1 MILAVT
7 KILTIG
13 ESRKGMKGRHL
24 ENAIRYILAP
34 KKTQGGRYVSAVNCQ
49 PENAYMQMASTKED
63 FGKTNK
69 RQGYHIIIS
78 FEEERLDPAAAFEIV
93 GKFADEFLGTGYEA
107 VYAVHD
113 NTAHTHGHII
123 FNSVNC
129 ITGKKYRYEKG
140 DWAKVLQPITNRLC
154 EEYGLST
161 IDIEAEEKKKHSHY
175 KDWNETQGKQSV
187 RTEMIRHDLDACIIQ
202 AGTYEEFL
210 DLLREMGYGIKQ
222 GKYLSVCPPGSER
235 FCRCKPNTLGEDYT
249 AERIRE
255 RIGEI
260 SGSDLPDRERK
271 GGISEGDVSA
281 YVSGMMQT
289 ETEEVTEP
297 EIVPPEDEFLRRTKL
312 TGIQKTYYAKVCR
325 IRKLERLPYSQAWKY
340 RDEIR
345 KLEKVQERYLFLI
358 KNDIHDISR
367 LLEVEESLREKQ
379 READRERRAVLKEK
393 KRYSVLFD
401 KMERIKELLPAENSF
416 ISGDD
421 FFLREHEEYT
431 QLLEELQ
438 VEGYTVE
445 TLEKIRKRLD
455 DRLSGINDKRKAV
468 RTDLKMA
475 GTMRKEFSETL
486 HQVLTEREKA
496 EPELAE
502 TEEKTEQGPVKK
514 EDEKP
519 ARQPRR

>member
-1 MILAVT
+1 MAVT
-7 KILTIG
+7 KILTLG

-24 ENAIRYILAP
+24 ENAIRYILEP

-49 PENAYMQMASTKED
+49 PERAFRQMVSTKED
-63 FGKTNK
+63 FGKTDK

-78 FEEERLDPAAAFEIV
+78 FEEERLDPAVAFEIV
-93 GKFADEFLGTGYEA
+93 GKFVDEFLGTGYEA

-113 NTAHTHGHII
+113 NTAHTHGHIL

-129 ITGKKYRYEKG
+129 ITGRKFRYEKG
-140 DWAKVLQPITNRLC
+140 DWAKVMQPITNRLC

-161 IDIEAEEKKKHSHY
+161 IDIEAEEKKKHSDY

-187 RTEMIRHDLDACIIQ
+187 RTEMIRRDMDACIMQ
-202 AGTYEEFL
+202 AGKYEEFL

-249 AERIRE
+249 MERIRE
-255 RIGEI
+255 RIGQI
-260 SGSDLPDRERK
+260 SGR
-271 GGISEGDVSA
+271 DVSDHA
-281 YVSGMMQT
+281 AGMMQT
-289 ETEEVTEP
+289 ETEGRTEP
-297 EIVPPEDEFLRRTKL
+297 AIVPPEDEFLRRTKL

-367 LLEVEESLREKQ
+367 LLEVEESLRKKQ
-379 READRERRAVLKEK
+379 GEADRERRAVLKEK
-393 KRYSVLFD
+393 KRFTGLFE
-401 KMERIKELLPAENSF
+401 KLGRMQELLPAENSF
-416 ISGDD
+416 QGGDD
-421 FFLREHEEYT
+421 FFAREHGEYT

-438 VEGYTVE
+438 AEGYTVE
-445 TLEKIRKRLD
+445 MLEKIRKRFD
-455 DRLSGINDKRKAV
+455 DRLAGINEKRKAV

-475 GTMRKEFSETL
+475 GAMRKEFTETL
-486 HQVLTEREKA
+486 GQVLTEREKTEPGRA
-496 EPELAE
+496 GTEKEPEQE
-502 TEEKTEQGPVKK
+502 PVKK
-514 EDEKP
+514 EDRQT
-519 ARQPRR
+519 RQPKR

>member
-1 MILAVT
+1 MAVT
-7 KILTIG
+7 KILTLG
-13 ESRKGMKGRHL
+13 ESRKGRKGRHL
-24 ENAIRYILAP
+24 ENAIGYILAP
-34 KKTQGGRYVSAVNCQ
+34 EKTQGGRYVSAVNCQ
-49 PENAYMQMASTKED
+49 PENAYMQMVSTKED
-63 FGKTNK
+63 FGKTDK
-69 RQGYHIIIS
+69 RQGYHIILS
-78 FEEERLDPAAAFEIV
+78 FEEEKLDPAVAFEIV
-93 GKFADEFLGTGYEA
+93 GKFVDEFLGAGYEA
-107 VYAVHD
+107 VYTVHD
-113 NTAHTHGHII
+113 NTAHTHGHIL

-140 DWAKVLQPITNRLC
+140 DWAKILQPITNRLC

-161 IDIEAEEKKKHSHY
+161 IDIEAEEKKRHSHY

-187 RTEMIRHDLDACIIQ
+187 RTEMIRRDLDGCIMQ

-249 AERIRE
+249 QERIRE
-255 RIGEI
+255 RIGE
-260 SGSDLPDRERK
+260 SSDREASNR
-271 GGISEGDVSA
+271 GRHGAISKRDVSGHA
-281 YVSGMMQT
+281 EDMNVGQ
-289 ETEEVTEP
+289 VQQ
-297 EIVPPEDEFLRRTKL
+297 EIIPPEDEFLRRTKL

-393 KRYSVLFD
+393 KRFSVLFE
-401 KMERIKELLPAENSF
+401 KRERMQELLPAENSF
-416 ISGDD
+416 RKGDD
-421 FFLREHEEYT
+421 FFAREHEEYT

-438 VEGYTVE
+438 AEGYTVE
-445 TLEKIRKRLD
+445 ALETIQKRFD
-455 DRLSGINDKRKAV
+455 DRLAGINARRKAV
-468 RTDLKMA
+468 RTELKMA
-475 GTMRKEFSETL
+475 GAMRKEFTETL
-486 HQVLTEREKA
+486 NQVLTERGKA
-496 EPELAE
+496 EPEPAG
-502 TEEKTEQGPVKK
+502 TEKEPEQRPVKK
-514 EDEKP
+514 ED
-519 ARQPRR
+519 RQTKQPKR

>member
-1 MILAVT
+1 MAVT
-7 KILTIG
+7 KILTLG
-13 ESRKGMKGRHL
+13 ESRKGRKGRHL
-24 ENAIRYILAP
+24 ENAIRYILEP

-49 PENAYMQMASTKED
+49 PEKAFRQMVSTKED
-63 FGKTNK
+63 FGKTDK

-78 FEEERLDPAAAFEIV
+78 FEEERLDPAVAFEIV
-93 GKFADEFLGTGYEA
+93 GKFVDEFLGTGYEA

-113 NTAHTHGHII
+113 NTAHTHGHIL

-129 ITGKKYRYEKG
+129 ITGKKFRYEKG
-140 DWAKVLQPITNRLC
+140 DWAKVMQPITNRLC

-161 IDIEAEEKKKHSHY
+161 IDIEAEEKKKHSDY

-187 RTEMIRHDLDACIIQ
+187 RTGMIRRDLDACIMQ

-249 AERIRE
+249 MERICE
-255 RIGEI
+255 RIGDEVAK
-260 SGSDLPDRERK
+260 GKEKRDL
-271 GGISEGDVSA
+271 A
-281 YVSGMMQT
+281 M
-289 ETEEVTEP
+289 ETEELP
-297 EIVPPEDEFLRRTKL
+297 ETAIVPPEEEFLWRTKL

-393 KRYSVLFD
+393 KRFSGLFEKLD
-401 KMERIKELLPAENSF
+401 RIKEIFPAENSF
-416 ISGDD
+416 RNGDD
-421 FFLREHEEYT
+421 FFAREHGEYAL
-431 QLLEELQ
+431 LLEELQ
-438 VEGYTVE
+438 AAGYTVE
-445 TLEKIRKRLD
+445 TLEKIQKSFD
-455 DRLSGINDKRKAV
+455 DRLAGINEKRKAV
-468 RTDLKMA
+468 RTDIKMA
-475 GTMRKEFSETL
+475 GTMRKEFTETL
-486 HQVLTEREKA
+486 DQVLTERGKA
-496 EPELAE
+496 EPGPAG
-502 TEEKTEQGPVKK
+502 TEKEPEQEPEPVKK
-514 EDEKP
+514 EDRQT
-519 ARQPRR
+519 RQPKR

>member
-1 MILAVT
+1 LAVT

-13 ESRKGMKGRHL
+13 ESRKGIKGRHL
-24 ENAIRYILAP
+24 ENAIRYILEP
-34 KKTQGGRYVSAVNCQ
+34 KKTQGERYVSAVNCQ
-49 PENAYMQMASTKED
+49 PERVFRQMVSTKEM
-63 FGKTNK
+63 FGKTDK

-78 FEEERLDPAAAFEIV
+78 FEEERLDPAVAFEIV
-93 GKFADEFLGTGYEA
+93 GKFVDEFLGTGYEA

-113 NTAHTHGHII
+113 NTAHTHGHIL

-129 ITGKKYRYEKG
+129 ITGKKFRYEKG
-140 DWAKVLQPITNRLC
+140 DWAKEMQPITNRLC

-161 IDIEAEEKKKHSHY
+161 IDIEAEKKKKHSDY

-187 RTEMIRHDLDACIIQ
+187 RTEMIRRDMDACIMQ
-202 AGTYEEFL
+202 AGKYEEFL

-255 RIGEI
+255 RIGD
-260 SGSDLPDRERK
+260 GVRK
-271 GGISEGDVSA
+271 EKGRNDPA
-281 YVSGMMQT
+281 
-289 ETEEVTEP
+289 EEVSTSA
-297 EIVPPEDEFLRRTKL
+297 IVPPEDEFLRRTKL

-393 KRYSVLFD
+393 KRFTGLFE
-401 KMERIKELLPAENSF
+401 KMGRMQELLPAENSF
-416 ISGDD
+416 LSGDD
-421 FFLREHEEYT
+421 FFAREHGEFT

-438 VEGYTVE
+438 AEGYTVE
-445 TLEKIRKRLD
+445 TLEKIRKRFGN
-455 DRLSGINDKRKAV
+455 RLAGINEKRKAV

-475 GTMRKEFSETL
+475 GAMRKEFTETL
-486 HQVLTEREKA
+486 DQVLTERGKTD
-496 EPELAE
+496 PEQE
-502 TEEKTEQGPVKK
+502 PVKK
-514 EDEKP
+514 EDRKT
-519 ARQPRR
+519 RQPKR

>member
-1 MILAVT
+1 MAVT
-7 KILTIG
+7 KILTLG

-24 ENAIRYILAP
+24 ENAIRYILEP

-49 PENAYMQMASTKED
+49 PERAFQQMASTKEG
-63 FGKTNK
+63 FGKTDK

-78 FEEERLDPAAAFEIV
+78 FEEERLDPAVAFEIV
-93 GKFADEFLGTGYEA
+93 GKFVDEFLGTGYEA

-161 IDIEAEEKKKHSHY
+161 IDIEAEEKKKHSNF

-187 RTEMIRHDLDACIIQ
+187 RTEMIRRDLDACIMQ

-235 FCRCKPNTLGEDYT
+235 FCRCRPNTLGEDYT
-249 AERIRE
+249 MEWIRE
-255 RIGEI
+255 RIGQI
-260 SGSDLPDRERK
+260 SGRDVPDSGRK
-271 GGISEGDVSA
+271 GENSERDVPDHA
-281 YVSGMMQT
+281 AGRMQT
-289 ETEEVTEP
+289 ETEERTEP
-297 EIVPPEDEFLRRTKL
+297 ATVLPEDEFLRRTKL

-367 LLEVEESLREKQ
+367 LLEVEESLRKKQ
-379 READRERRAVLKEK
+379 GEADRERRAVLKEK
-393 KRYSVLFD
+393 KRFSEFFEKLD
-401 KMERIKELLPAENSF
+401 RMQELLPAENSF
-416 ISGDD
+416 RNGDG
-421 FFLREHEEYT
+421 FFAREHGEYT
-431 QLLEELQ
+431 QRLEELQ
-438 VEGYTVE
+438 LDGYTVE
-445 TLEKIRKRLD
+445 MLEKIRKRFD
-455 DRLSGINDKRKAV
+455 DRLAGINEKRKAV

-475 GTMRKEFSETL
+475 GAMRKEFSETL
-486 HQVLTEREKA
+486 DQVLTERGKTGPGPAGTEKV
-496 EPELAE
+496 P
-502 TEEKTEQGPVKK
+502 EQGPEKK
-514 EDEKP
+514 EDRQT
-519 ARQPRR
+519 RQPKR

>member
-1 MILAVT
+1 M
-7 KILTIG
+7 
-13 ESRKGMKGRHL
+13 
-24 ENAIRYILAP
+24 
-34 KKTQGGRYVSAVNCQ
+34 SAVNCQ
-49 PENAYMQMASTKED
+49 PERAFRQMASTKED
-63 FGKTNK
+63 FGKTDK

-78 FEEERLDPAAAFEIV
+78 FEEEKLDPAVAFEIV
-93 GKFADEFLGTGYEA
+93 GKFVDEFLGAGYEA

-113 NTAHTHGHII
+113 NTAHTHGHIL

-129 ITGKKYRYEKG
+129 ITGKKFRYEKG
-140 DWAKVLQPITNRLC
+140 DWAKVMQPITNRLC
-154 EEYGLST
+154 EEYGFST
-161 IDIEAEEKKKHSHY
+161 IDIEAEEKKKHSNY

-187 RTEMIRHDLDACIIQ
+187 RTEMIRRDLDACIMQ

-249 AERIRE
+249 MERIHE
-255 RIGEI
+255 RIGESSGWV
-260 SGSDLPDRERK
+260 SGSHA
-271 GGISEGDVSA
+271 GDMNV
-281 YVSGMMQT
+281 GQ
-289 ETEEVTEP
+289 TEP
-297 EIVPPEDEFLRRTKL
+297 EMIPPEEEFLRRTKL

-393 KRYSVLFD
+393 KRFSGLFEKLD
-401 KMERIKELLPAENSF
+401 RMQELLPAENSF
-416 ISGDD
+416 SSGDD
-421 FFLREHEEYT
+421 FFAREHGEYT

-438 VEGYTVE
+438 AEGYTVE
-445 TLEKIRKRLD
+445 TLEKIQKRFD
-455 DRLSGINDKRKAV
+455 DRLAGINEKRKAV
-468 RTDLKMA
+468 RTDIKMA
-475 GTMRKEFSETL
+475 GAMREEFTETL
-486 HQVLTEREKA
+486 GQVLTEREKTEPGRA
-496 EPELAE
+496 GTEKEPEQE
-502 TEEKTEQGPVKK
+502 PVKK
-514 EDEKP
+514 EDRQT
-519 ARQPRR
+519 RQPKR

>member
-1 MILAVT
+1 MAVT
-7 KILTIG
+7 KILTLG

-24 ENAIRYILAP
+24 ENAIRYILEP

-49 PENAYMQMASTKED
+49 PERAFRQMVSTKED
-63 FGKTNK
+63 FGKTDK

-78 FEEERLDPAAAFEIV
+78 FEEERLDPAVAFEII
-93 GKFADEFLGTGYEA
+93 GKFVDEFLGTGYEA

-113 NTAHTHGHII
+113 NTAHTHGHIL

-129 ITGKKYRYEKG
+129 ITGKKFRYEKG
-140 DWAKVLQPITNRLC
+140 DWAKVMQPITNRLC

-161 IDIEAEEKKKHSHY
+161 IDIEAEEKKRHSNY
-175 KDWNETQGKQSV
+175 KDWNETQGKQSA
-187 RTEMIRHDLDACIIQ
+187 RTEMIRHDLDACIMQ
-202 AGTYEEFL
+202 AGTYEGFL
-210 DLLREMGYGIKQ
+210 DLLREIGYGIKQ

-255 RIGEI
+255 RIGEV
-260 SGSDLPDRERK
+260 SGR
-271 GGISEGDVSA
+271 GISDHAEGM
-281 YVSGMMQT
+281 GMMQT
-289 ETEEVTEP
+289 ETEERAEP
-297 EIVPPEDEFLRRTKL
+297 AIVPPEDEFLRRTKL
-312 TGIQKTYYAKVCR
+312 TGIQKVYYAKVCR

-345 KLEKVQERYLFLI
+345 KLEQVQERYLFLI
-358 KNDIHDISR
+358 KNDIHDITR

-393 KRYSVLFD
+393 KRYSVLFE
-401 KMERIKELLPAENSF
+401 KLERIKELLPAENSF
-416 ISGDD
+416 RNGDD
-421 FFLREHEEYT
+421 FFLREHGEYA

-438 VEGYTVE
+438 AEGYPVE

-455 DRLSGINDKRKAV
+455 DRLAGTNDKRKAV

-475 GTMRKEFSETL
+475 GAMRKEFSETL

-502 TEEKTEQGPVKK
+502 TEEKTEQIPVKK
-514 EDEKP
+514 EDGKIT
-519 ARQPRR
+519 RQPRR

>member
-1 MILAVT
+1 MAVT
-7 KILTIG
+7 KILTLG
-13 ESRKGMKGRHL
+13 ESKKGIKGRHL

-49 PENAYMQMASTKED
+49 PERAFRQMVSTKED
-63 FGKTNK
+63 FGKTDK

-78 FEEERLDPAAAFEIV
+78 FEEERLDPAVAFEIV
-93 GKFADEFLGTGYEA
+93 GKFVDEFLGTGYEA

-113 NTAHTHGHII
+113 NTAHTHGHIL

-129 ITGKKYRYEKG
+129 ITGKKFRYEKG
-140 DWAKVLQPITNRLC
+140 DWAKVMQPITNRLC

-161 IDIEAEEKKKHSHY
+161 IDIEEEEKKKHSNF

-187 RTEMIRHDLDACIIQ
+187 RTGMIRRDLDACIMQ

-249 AERIRE
+249 MERIHE
-255 RIGEI
+255 RIGESPGWV
-260 SGSDLPDRERK
+260 SGSHA
-271 GGISEGDVSA
+271 GDMNV
-281 YVSGMMQT
+281 GQ
-289 ETEEVTEP
+289 TEP
-297 EIVPPEDEFLRRTKL
+297 EMIPPEEEFLRRTKL

-393 KRYSVLFD
+393 KRFSGLFEKLD
-401 KMERIKELLPAENSF
+401 RMQELLPAENSF
-416 ISGDD
+416 SSGDD
-421 FFLREHEEYT
+421 FFAREHGEYT

-438 VEGYTVE
+438 AEGYTVE
-445 TLEKIRKRLD
+445 TLEKIQKRFD
-455 DRLSGINDKRKAV
+455 DRLAGINEKRKAV
-468 RTDLKMA
+468 RTDIKMA
-475 GTMRKEFSETL
+475 GAMREEFTETL
-486 HQVLTEREKA
+486 DQVLTEREKT
-496 EPELAE
+496 EPGLAG
-502 TEEKTEQGPVKK
+502 TEKEPEQGPVKK
-514 EDEKP
+514 EDRQT
-519 ARQPRR
+519 RQPKR

>member
-1 MILAVT
+1 MAVT
-7 KILTIG
+7 KILTLG

-24 ENAIRYILAP
+24 ENAIRYILEP

-49 PENAYMQMASTKED
+49 PEKAFRQMVSTKED
-63 FGKTNK
+63 FGKTDK

-78 FEEERLDPAAAFEIV
+78 FEEERLDPAVAFEIV
-93 GKFADEFLGTGYEA
+93 GKFVDEFLGTGYEA

-113 NTAHTHGHII
+113 NTAHTHGHIL

-161 IDIEAEEKKKHSHY
+161 IDIEAEEKKKHSDY

-187 RTEMIRHDLDACIIQ
+187 RTEMIRRDLDACIMQ

-249 AERIRE
+249 MERICE
-255 RIGEI
+255 RIGDEVAK
-260 SGSDLPDRERK
+260 GKEKSDL
-271 GGISEGDVSA
+271 A
-281 YVSGMMQT
+281 M
-289 ETEEVTEP
+289 ETEELP
-297 EIVPPEDEFLRRTKL
+297 ETAIVPPEEEFLRRTKL

-393 KRYSVLFD
+393 KRFSGLFEKLD
-401 KMERIKELLPAENSF
+401 RIKELLPAENSF
-416 ISGDD
+416 RNGDD
-421 FFLREHEEYT
+421 FFAREHGEYT

-438 VEGYTVE
+438 AEGFTVE
-445 TLEKIRKRLD
+445 TLEKIQKRFD
-455 DRLSGINDKRKAV
+455 DRLAGINEKRKAV

-475 GTMRKEFSETL
+475 GAMREEFTETL
-486 HQVLTEREKA
+486 DQVLTERGKT
-496 EPELAE
+496 E
-502 TEEKTEQGPVKK
+502 TEQEPAKK
-514 EDEKP
+514 EKKQT
-519 ARQPRR
+519 RQPKR